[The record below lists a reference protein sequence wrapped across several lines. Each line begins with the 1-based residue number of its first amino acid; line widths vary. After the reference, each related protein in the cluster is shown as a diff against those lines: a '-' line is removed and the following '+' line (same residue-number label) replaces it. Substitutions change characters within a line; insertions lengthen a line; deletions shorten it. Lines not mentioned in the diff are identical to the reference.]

1 MSKFFSTYKVIFYII
16 NVLLIILYLYPGS
29 LLGWIIYDN
38 KSIQPQ
44 ITPDFV
50 ISSNHFYVFMII
62 SIIGFLT
69 YDNSKINI
77 LLILYLISLSIIL
90 EIFHL
95 LLELDLKINHPINN
109 HVFPSYN
116 QIIYVQEHQ
125 THLDYVKLLSKEL
138 TLESIK
144 NLLI

>member
-1 MSKFFSTYKVIFYII
+1 MSKFFSRYKIIFYLNNI
-16 NVLLIILYLYPGS
+16 LLIILYLYPGS

-50 ISSNHFYVFMII
+50 ISSNHFYVFVLI

-69 YDNSKINI
+69 FANSKKNI
-77 LLILYLISLSIIL
+77 LLILYLIFLSVTL

-95 LLELDLKINHPINN
+95 VIPERSFQWPDLIG
-109 HVFPSYN
+109 
-116 QIIYVQEHQ
+116 
-125 THLDYVKLLSKEL
+125 
-138 TLESIK
+138 
-144 NLLI
+144 NLLGVIVIILLNNFINKYAQSKK

>member
-1 MSKFFSTYKVIFYII
+1 MSKFFSRYKIIFYFSNI
-16 NVLLIILYLYPGS
+16 LLIILYLYPGS

-50 ISSNHFYVFMII
+50 ISSNHFYVFVLI

-69 YDNSKINI
+69 FANSKKNI
-77 LLILYLISLSIIL
+77 LLISYLIFLSVTL

-95 LLELDLKINHPINN
+95 VIPERSFQWSDLIG
-109 HVFPSYN
+109 
-116 QIIYVQEHQ
+116 
-125 THLDYVKLLSKEL
+125 
-138 TLESIK
+138 
-144 NLLI
+144 NLLGVIVVILFNNFINKYGRFKK

>member
-16 NVLLIILYLYPGS
+16 NILLIILYLYPGS
-29 LLGWIIYDN
+29 LLGWVIYDN

-50 ISSNHFYVFMII
+50 ISSNHFYVFVLI

-69 YDNSKINI
+69 FANSKKNI
-77 LLILYLISLSIIL
+77 LLISYLIFLSVTL

-95 LLELDLKINHPINN
+95 VIPERSFQISDLFGNIIGIIL
-109 HVFPSYN
+109 SYLIFK
-116 QIIYVQEHQ
+116 IIYKGRQQ
-125 THLDYVKLLSKEL
+125 
-138 TLESIK
+138 
-144 NLLI
+144 

>member
-1 MSKFFSTYKVIFYII
+1 MSKFFSTYKVIFYLI

-50 ISSNHFYVFMII
+50 ISSNHFYVFVLI

-69 YDNSKINI
+69 FAYSKKNI
-77 LLILYLISLSIIL
+77 PPLLGGGGSQGHCDPLSG
-90 EIFHL
+90 
-95 LLELDLKINHPINN
+95 K
-109 HVFPSYN
+109 
-116 QIIYVQEHQ
+116 
-125 THLDYVKLLSKEL
+125 
-138 TLESIK
+138 K
-144 NLLI
+144 NPTKTWAN

>member
-1 MSKFFSTYKVIFYII
+1 MSKFFSRYKIIFYFHNI
-16 NVLLIILYLYPGS
+16 LLIILYLYPGS

-50 ISSNHFYVFMII
+50 ISSNHFYIFVLI

-69 YDNSKINI
+69 FANSKKNI
-77 LLILYLISLSIIL
+77 LLILYLIFLSVTL

-95 LLELDLKINHPINN
+95 VIPERSFQWPDL
-109 HVFPSYN
+109 FG
-116 QIIYVQEHQ
+116 
-125 THLDYVKLLSKEL
+125 
-138 TLESIK
+138 
-144 NLLI
+144 NLLGVIVVILLNNFINKYGRFKK

>member
-1 MSKFFSTYKVIFYII
+1 MSKFFSRYKIIFYLNNI
-16 NVLLIILYLYPGS
+16 LLIILYLYPGS

-50 ISSNHFYVFMII
+50 ISSNHFYIFVLI

-69 YDNSKINI
+69 FVNSKKNI
-77 LLILYLISLSIIL
+77 LLILYLIFLSVTL

-95 LLELDLKINHPINN
+95 VIPERSFQWSDLIG
-109 HVFPSYN
+109 
-116 QIIYVQEHQ
+116 
-125 THLDYVKLLSKEL
+125 
-138 TLESIK
+138 
-144 NLLI
+144 NLLGVIVVILLNNFINKYGIFKK